1 MFCKK
6 VFVEIL
12 QNSQENT
19 CARVFILMELPEACN
34 FIKIET
40 LAQVFSCEFCKI
52 SKNTFSYRTPQM
64 ATSVLFLKVVSKT
77 NYFLRKLLFQSFYFL
92 RGPIFSKQLYIFARA
107 TFLEDVVFQN
117 IQFSTAKLVFTL
129 TLYIYHLVIIPALV
143 ISD

>member
-1 MFCKK
+1 
-6 VFVEIL
+6 
-12 QNSQENT
+12 
-19 CARVFILMELPEACN
+19 
-34 FIKIET
+34 
-40 LAQVFSCEFCKI
+40 
-52 SKNTFSYRTPQM
+52 M

-92 RGPIFSKQLYIFARA
+92 RGPTFSKQLYIFARA

-129 TLYIYHLVIIPALV
+129 TLYIYHLVIIPVLV